1 MLRDDKAVVGVK
13 DGAQF
18 VGVLTPAGIH
28 RQLRES
34 LSRPANADAP
44 VSRWIPERVR
54 QCNR

>member
-13 DGAQF
+13 DGAKF

-34 LSRPANADAP
+34 LK
-44 VSRWIPERVR
+44 
-54 QCNR
+54 